1 MVKAPRASD
10 AEPSSSTP
18 VLEEEISLDAYCG
31 RLSESDRR
39 VELIG
44 GFEAYCRENG
54 LLKATPAVF
63 DRTFLLFTNR
73 PA

>member
-10 AEPSSSTP
+10 SEASFSTP
-18 VLEEEISLDAYCG
+18 VSEEEIALDAYCG

-44 GFEAYCRENG
+44 GFEAYCRGAG
-54 LLKATPAVF
+54 LLKAAPAVF
-63 DRTFLLFTNR
+63 DGTFLLFTNR